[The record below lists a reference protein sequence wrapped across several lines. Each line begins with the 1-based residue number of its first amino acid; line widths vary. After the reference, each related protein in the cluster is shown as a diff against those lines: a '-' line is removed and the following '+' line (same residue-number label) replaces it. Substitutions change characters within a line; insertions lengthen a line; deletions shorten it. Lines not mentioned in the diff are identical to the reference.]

1 MRKHKEPEWV
11 RKRAGRLRRGCV
23 PEVLRAIENG
33 YISPSTAD
41 KFYRG
46 LPAAEQRERIGA
58 LIERK
63 DRERSRCRL
72 AVEILRRHCE
82 TQTADLHR
90 LRQDLETALCDG
102 GA

>member
-1 MRKHKEPEWV
+1 V
-11 RKRAGRLRRGCV
+11 
-23 PEVLRAIENG
+23 
-33 YISPSTAD
+33 D

-63 DRERSRCRL
+63 DREKARCRL
-72 AVEILRRHCE
+72 IVEILRRHCE

-90 LRQDLETALCDG
+90 LRHDLEIALSS
-102 GA
+102 ASA